1 MAEKKIVARECRFA
15 WHIPAKGYG
24 EDDFH
29 YVKEVVHF
37 EDGTSEPRTRLIK
50 NFQRPFWIT
59 KASARNHQQKR
70 EWEYLEN
77 LNKFEC
83 TQSQLRDEI
92 AKALNM
98 RWSKDHYKKLAA
110 SPYLYGS
117 DITSTALVKKMY
129 QDKWS
134 KVTKFSVSTFDIES
148 DVTKEKG
155 TPGYEEP
162 IMATLVFKDKL
173 LCCTTEEYVARTA
186 DIHARFQEKVDKYIG
201 TFLEKRAARVELI
214 ICKDVT
220 TMLRTCIMRAHDWK
234 PDFFAIWNMDYD
246 IPKVLET
253 LERYG
258 IDPKDVFCDPTLQE
272 DMKICKYIQGPKKK
286 TTASGKVKP
295 LNPAEQWHTL
305 KLTASFYVIDAMC
318 AYKHLRLGEQEESSY
333 SLDAILNKK
342 LGIRKLSFAE
352 ADHLEKLAWH
362 RFMQTNFKIEYMV
375 YNNFDSLSMVEL
387 DEKTMDLEV
396 SLPTFA
402 GTTDFSNFKSQPK
415 RIMDA
420 LHYYLL
426 EEGAVLG
433 TVGPSERTESSRNF
447 DASSDEDDVLDNGDE
462 DEDEEFDEDGNPID
476 PQTLSLKN
484 WIMTLTAH
492 MQVLGY
498 KCIEEDPTIQTSI
511 RGFVYDS
518 DATAAYPSA
527 TAAANVSK
535 MTTARELISIV
546 GVEEVTFRM
555 QNLNMVLGA
564 TNALEY
570 TQNMFGFPG
579 PDEMLNAFLKEFPTQ
594 PQLTI
599 SKEEETY
606 LY

>member
-1 MAEKKIVARECRFA
+1 MTNPQITVEARECRFA
-15 WHIPAKGYG
+15 WHIPAKSYG
-24 EDDFH
+24 EDDYH
-29 YVKEVVHF
+29 YVKEVIHYS
-37 EDGTSEPRTRLIK
+37 DGTSKPNTRLIK
-50 NFQRPFWIT
+50 NFKRPFWIT
-59 KASARNHQQKR
+59 KASARNHVQKR

-92 AKALNM
+92 AKALGM

-117 DITSTALVKKMY
+117 DITSTALIKKMY
-129 QDKWS
+129 QDKWN
-134 KVTKFSVSTFDIES
+134 KTTKYSVAAFDIES
-148 DVTKEKG
+148 DVVKDRDTSG
-155 TPGYEEP
+155 HEEP
-162 IMATLVFKDKL
+162 IMATLVFKDKIFI
-173 LCCTTEEYVARTA
+173 CTTEEYVAGIA
-186 DIHARFQEKVDKYIG
+186 DVQNRFKEKVDKYIG
-201 TFLEKRAARVELI
+201 TFLEKRAAHVELK
-214 ICKDVT
+214 ICRNVT
-220 TMLRTCIMRAHDWK
+220 EMLKSCIMRAHEWK

-253 LERYG
+253 LEKYS
-258 IDPKDVFCDPTLQE
+258 IDPREVFCDPTIPENMQ
-272 DMKICKYIQGPKKK
+272 ICKYIQGPKKK

-305 KLTASFYVIDAMC
+305 KVTASFYVIDAMC

-342 LGIRKLSFAE
+342 LGIRKLTFAE

-433 TVGPSERTESSRNF
+433 TVGMSERIESSHNF
-447 DASSDEDDVLDNGDE
+447 DTSTDEEGVDNDDSE
-462 DEDEEFDEDGNPID
+462 EDEEFDEDGNPID

-484 WIMTLTAH
+484 WI
-492 MQVLGY
+492 
-498 KCIEEDPTIQTSI
+498 
-511 RGFVYDS
+511 
-518 DATAAYPSA
+518 
-527 TAAANVSK
+527 N
-535 MTTARELISIV
+535 
-546 GVEEVTFRM
+546 
-555 QNLNMVLGA
+555 
-564 TNALEY
+564 
-570 TQNMFGFPG
+570 
-579 PDEMLNAFLKEFPTQ
+579 
-594 PQLTI
+594 
-599 SKEEETY
+599 
-606 LY
+606 